1 MHTVSEPEGL
11 GCSKAGTAAS
21 ATNSRRFTLLLFFA
35 AHYAIVRIADV
46 RETWDRRIGRAD
58 DLATAD
64 SPAAPLLAFY
74 ARLLRNQK
82 AVYDALNARRPSGS
96 LDRDLT
102 LMSEPVSRLLREV
115 AANGP
120 EQLANQARTLDLE
133 SLRNPVMAHWRE
145 PSDHQFF
152 PKAILQPYAD
162 WLAESGVRPIDR
174 VLTLP
179 GGGPGR
185 PASNRCPFCGG
196 APQLSILDPV
206 SATSGDGG
214 GRRLLCATCLSTWP
228 FRRVL
233 CAQCGEE
240 DERKLGYFHSP
251 DYDHLR
257 IDACERCRRYL
268 KTVDLGRL
276 GLAVPLVD
284 EVAGAS
290 LDIWARDHG
299 YEKIELNLVG
309 L

>member
-1 MHTVSEPEGL
+1 M
-11 GCSKAGTAAS
+11 
-21 ATNSRRFTLLLFFA
+21 
-35 AHYAIVRIADV
+35 
-46 RETWDRRIGRAD
+46 RETWDRRIRRAEE
-58 DLATAD
+58 LAAAE
-64 SPAAPLLAFY
+64 SPAAALLVFY

-82 AVYDALNARRPSGS
+82 AVSDALHARRPSGS

-102 LMSEPVSRLLREV
+102 LMREPISRLLRDV

-120 EQLANQARTLDLE
+120 EALANQARTLDLE
-133 SLRNPVMAHWRE
+133 SLRTSVLAHWRE
-145 PSDHQFF
+145 PSDRQFF
-152 PKAILQPYAD
+152 PKAILQPYAH
-162 WLAESGVRPIDR
+162 WLAESGVAPIDR
-174 VLTLP
+174 VPMPP
-179 GGGPGR
+179 GGASP
-185 PASNRCPFCGG
+185 PTSNRCPFCGG
-196 APQLSILDPV
+196 APQLSILDPL
-206 SATSGDGG
+206 SATSGDGS

-228 FRRVL
+228 FGRVL

-240 DERKLGYFHSP
+240 DEHKLGYFHSP

-257 IDACERCRRYL
+257 IDACESCRHYL
-268 KTVDLGRL
+268 KTVDLGRF

>member
-1 MHTVSEPEGL
+1 VH
-11 GCSKAGTAAS
+11 
-21 ATNSRRFTLLLFFA
+21 
-35 AHYAIVRIADV
+35 
-46 RETWDRRIGRAD
+46 ETWDRRIRRAEE
-58 DLATAD
+58 LAAAD
-64 SPAAPLLAFY
+64 SPAAGLLAFY
-74 ARLLRNQK
+74 ARLLRRQK
-82 AVYDALNARRPSGS
+82 AVYDALHARQPSGS

-102 LMSEPVSRLLREV
+102 LMREPVSALLRDV

-120 EQLANQARTLDLE
+120 EPLANQARTLDLDG
-133 SLRNPVMAHWRE
+133 LRNPVLAHWRD

-152 PKAILQPYAD
+152 PKAILQPYAH
-162 WLAESGVRPIDR
+162 WLAESGVAPIDR
-174 VLTLP
+174 VPTP
-179 GGGPGR
+179 PAGG
-185 PASNRCPFCGG
+185 ASLLMPNRCPFCGG

-206 SATSGDGG
+206 SATSGDGS

-233 CAQCGEE
+233 CARCGEE
-240 DERKLGYFHSP
+240 DEHKLGYFHSP

-257 IDACERCRRYL
+257 IDACESCRHYL
-268 KTVDLGRL
+268 KSVDLGRF

-290 LDIWARDHG
+290 LDIWARDRG